1 MKKLLFIV
9 LFSFSLGLAS
19 HAQDDKDKTKKTS
32 TVPQKVHNTVS
43 RHKHYKGYK
52 TKHKHGDVDR
62 KKKVDLRDGDV
73 KQKSS
78 Q

>member
-1 MKKLLFIV
+1 MCIA
-9 LFSFSLGLAS
+9 LFSLCLSFAS
-19 HAQDDKDKTKKTS
+19 QAQDDKDKVKKTS

-43 RHKHYKGYK
+43 RHKKYKGYK
-52 TKHKHGDVDR
+52 TKHKHGGIQL